1 MFSQKSEGWVG
12 GGGGAQIFPTPP
24 HKKGGVG
31 KIVGLF

>member
-1 MFSQKSEGWVG
+1 MFSQKSEGWV